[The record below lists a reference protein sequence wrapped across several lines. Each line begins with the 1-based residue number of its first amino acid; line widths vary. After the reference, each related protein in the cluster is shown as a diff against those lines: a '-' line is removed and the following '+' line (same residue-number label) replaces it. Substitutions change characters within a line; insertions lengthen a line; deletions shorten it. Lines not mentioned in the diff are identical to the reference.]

1 VPVVSE
7 QIVLPYLWRRY
18 LSLLRALVGAACLWV
33 VLGSGRVEPAT
44 WSLLILVLIL
54 YSVISIFWRW
64 PERIDKLDVA
74 NLILDVLTFLVC
86 VALGTDQSFWLSAV
100 AALYL
105 LLAMSTLHDWRDV
118 LLTTVLTLAFV
129 IAAQPPN
136 GERLQ
141 PLLLIL
147 GMFGCVVAL
156 QKQSL
161 LERLSNASKQAVHF
175 RSEAEHAREAERERI
190 AADFHDGPL
199 QSFISVQMR
208 LEIVRKML
216 ERDFQAGMAELRD
229 LREICSKQVTE
240 VRTFV
245 RSMRPVEVQGA
256 GLAAALRSTVGFFQ
270 KDSGITATFKADA
283 TAIHD
288 DIEAS
293 TDTVQIVREALNN
306 VHKHSGAS
314 RVAVAMSRSNG
325 TLQIDVEDD
334 GTGFPFAGA
343 FTLDELELL
352 RLGPE
357 SIKRRVRGLNGEL
370 TVISRPGRGSELRI
384 RLPIHTGA

>member
-1 VPVVSE
+1 MVSE

-74 NLILDVLTFLVC
+74 NLILDVLTFLIC

-325 TLQIDVEDD
+325 ALQIDVEDD

>member
-1 VPVVSE
+1 MPVVSE

>member
-1 VPVVSE
+1 MVSE